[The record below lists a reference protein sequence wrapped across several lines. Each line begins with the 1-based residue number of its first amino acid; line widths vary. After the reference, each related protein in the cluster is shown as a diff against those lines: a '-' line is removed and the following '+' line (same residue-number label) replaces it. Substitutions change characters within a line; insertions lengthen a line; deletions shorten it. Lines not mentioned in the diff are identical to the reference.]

1 MPFRLPKKKK
11 KKTVKKRRGKKLEYS
26 FFFLKGK
33 IGVFKGAYSVYII
46 SLVNVNELFLESFDT
61 TTLM

>member
-11 KKTVKKRRGKKLEYS
+11 KKENCEKKKRK
-26 FFFLKGK
+26 K